1 MTMPELSERIET
13 LRERADTVL
22 ALPGGGA
29 TPARHRALFDM
40 GRQDLSFARIAEAH
54 TDAVAILAEAGI
66 AARTGELYGVWAS
79 DGPQSLVHAVRLRN
93 GEWQLDG
100 LKQYCSGGPFV
111 TSALVTARAG
121 NAVLLFLV
129 PMDHDGIEVL
139 PSTWASPALEDTATG
154 PVSFNAVTVS
164 ADSLI
169 GGDNWYLTRP
179 GFWHGAVGPA
189 ACWAGGAVALVDAAS
204 ALKRRDPHSRA
215 HLGAL
220 QALAWGF
227 TAILVQAGREIDADP
242 FDSGSSARVRAL
254 MVRHLI
260 ERGCAEILDR
270 FGRATGPQLLA
281 YDVAVIRQHM
291 ALTVYI
297 RQCHAERDL
306 ETIPALSV

>member
-1 MTMPELSERIET
+1 MLDLSERIGG
-13 LRERADTVL
+13 LRERAGTSL
-22 ALPGGGA
+22 PLPGAGE
-29 TPARHRALFDM
+29 TPARHRALLEM

-54 TDAVAILAEAGI
+54 TDAVAILEEAGVG
-66 AARTGELYGVWAS
+66 ARHGELYGVWAS
-79 DGPQSLVHAVRLRN
+79 DGPKSLVNAVRLRN

-129 PMDHDGIEVL
+129 PMDHEGMEVL

-154 PVSFNAVTVS
+154 PVSFTGVILP
-164 ADSLI
+164 ADNLI

-179 GFWHGAVGPA
+179 GFWHGALGPA
-189 ACWAGGAVALVDAAS
+189 ACWAGGAVSLVDAAE
-204 ALKRRDPHSRA
+204 ALGRRDPHSRA

-220 QALAWGF
+220 QSVAWGF
-227 TAILVQAGREIDADP
+227 GAILDRAGREIDADP
-242 FDSGSSARVRAL
+242 LDLGATARVRAL

-260 ERGCAEILDR
+260 ERGCTEILDR

-281 YDVAVIRQHM
+281 YDAAVARQHM

-306 ETIPALSV
+306 ETIPALSA

>member
-1 MTMPELSERIET
+1 MLELSERIEG
-13 LRERADTVL
+13 LRGRADTSL
-22 ALPGGGA
+22 ALPGAGS
-29 TPARHRALFDM
+29 TPARHAALLEM

-54 TDAVAILAEAGI
+54 TDAVAILAEAGMQV
-66 AARTGELYGVWAS
+66 RNGELYGVWAS
-79 DGPQSLVHAVRLRN
+79 DGPQSLVRAVRLRN
-93 GEWQLDG
+93 GDWQLDG
-100 LKQYCSGGPFV
+100 LKQYCSGAPFV

-129 PMDHDGIEVL
+129 PMDQDGIEVL

-154 PVSFNAVTVS
+154 PVAFSTVVLP
-164 ADSLI
+164 AEALI

-189 ACWAGGAVALVDAAS
+189 ACWAGGALSLVDAAG
-204 ALKRRDPHSRA
+204 ALNRRDPHSRA
-215 HLGAL
+215 HLGAM
-220 QALAWGF
+220 QSVAWNF
-227 TAILVQAGREIDADP
+227 RAILEQAGREIDADP
-242 FDSGSSARVRAL
+242 FDSGLAARVRAL

-260 ERGCAEILDR
+260 ERGCTDILDR

-281 YDVAVIRQHM
+281 YDATVVRQHL
-291 ALTVYI
+291 ALSVYI

>member
-1 MTMPELSERIET
+1 MIVLELNERIES
-13 LRERADTVL
+13 LREQAETSL
-22 ALPGGGA
+22 PLPGAGK
-29 TPARHRALFDM
+29 TLARHRGLFEM

-54 TDAVAILAEAGI
+54 TDAVAILAEAGRG
-66 AARTGELYGVWAS
+66 ARPGELYGVWAS
-79 DGPQSLVHAVRLRN
+79 DGLQSLVNAVRLRN

-100 LKQYCSGGPFV
+100 VKQYCSGGPFV

-121 NAVLLFLV
+121 AAVLLFLV
-129 PMDHDGIEVL
+129 PMDHEGIKVL

-154 PVSFNAVTVS
+154 PVSFHGVTLP

-189 ACWAGGAVALVDAAS
+189 ACWAGGAMSLVDAAA

-220 QALAWGF
+220 QAVAWGF
-227 TAILVQAGREIDADP
+227 TAILDQAGREIDADP
-242 FDSGSSARVRAL
+242 LDAACAARVRGL

-260 ERGCAEILDR
+260 ERGCTEILDR

-281 YDVAVIRQHM
+281 YDAAVARQHM

-297 RQCHAERDL
+297 RQCHGERDL

>member
-1 MTMPELSERIET
+1 MLELSERIEG
-13 LRERADTVL
+13 LRGRADMTL
-22 ALPGGGA
+22 ALPGAGN
-29 TPARHRALFDM
+29 TPTRHRALLEM

-66 AARTGELYGVWAS
+66 VARMGELYGVWAS
-79 DGPQSLVHAVRLRN
+79 DGPQSMVRAVRLRN

-129 PMDHDGIEVL
+129 PMDQEGIEVL

-154 PVSFNAVTVS
+154 PVSFSAVILS

-189 ACWAGGAVALVDAAS
+189 ACWAGGAVSLVDSAAS
-204 ALKRRDPHSRA
+204 LNRRDPHSRA
-215 HLGAL
+215 HLGAM
-220 QALAWGF
+220 QSIVWNF
-227 TAILVQAGREIDADP
+227 RAILDQAGREIDATP
-242 FDSGSSARVRAL
+242 FDSGTAPRVRAL

-260 ERGCAEILDR
+260 ERGCTEILDR

-281 YDVAVIRQHM
+281 YDAAVVRQHM

-297 RQCHAERDL
+297 RQCHGERDL